1 MISTETMVTA
11 ARTMAEAAWDL
22 DGSGNG
28 LGELADR
35 LGPQAEVHG
44 DAARLVLPVSRPP
57 GDALAQAREFR
68 RVGDA
73 LREALGLPGFL
84 GAHGHRRPPG
94 PRTDPR
100 WGRPFLRWWRGRTTL
115 ELRAGAEGPE
125 LVLEPSST
133 WEQWY
138 QREGTGFLGVGQ
150 DSGLGID
157 HPRHEQPRDW
167 EDLRLSLA
175 VLLRTLPAETY
186 ALGIA
191 HSMPLYGRIPGTAT
205 PLLFCI
211 ASDTRLHLDFTE
223 YDVADTARGE
233 HAAAL
238 GWSRRES
245 LPPGRPEPRLDGE
258 APWRT
263 DAGGPGEVDA
273 GAMAR
278 LLVRTAI
285 AAGVERPADLLLGG
299 EGEHRPP
306 YEFGFP
312 GLGLR
317 TV

>member
-1 MISTETMVTA
+1 MISTETIVTA
-11 ARTMAEAAWDL
+11 ARTMTEAAWDL

-35 LGPQAEVHG
+35 LGPPVEVDE
-44 DAARLVLPVSRPP
+44 DAARLVLPVSRPA

-73 LREALGLPGFL
+73 LREDLGLPGFV

-94 PRTDPR
+94 PRADPR
-100 WGRPFLRWWRGRTTL
+100 WGRPFMRWRLGGTTL

-133 WEQWY
+133 WEVWY
-138 QREGTGFLGVGQ
+138 QREGTGFVGVGQ
-150 DSGLGID
+150 HSGLGID
-157 HPRHEQPRDW
+157 HPRHEPPGDW
-167 EDLRLSLA
+167 EDLGLDLA

-191 HSMPLYGRIPGTAT
+191 HSMPLYGRIPGTKT

-211 ASDTRLHLDFTE
+211 TSDTRLFLDFTE
-223 YDVADTARGE
+223 YDVAETARGE

-238 GWSRRES
+238 GWPRRES
-245 LPPGRPEPRLDGE
+245 LPPSGLDPRLDGE

-299 EGEHRPP
+299 EGEYRPP